1 MWIAFSMCYR
11 PIYTAELPSGPVD
24 PVEDYADN
32 VTSDYHVDPSD
43 QLAIHLHLG
52 YIPTVL
58 DASIAC
64 QSSESV
70 HFSHHSTLVSN
81 CYERYALPFSFMTES
96 PPASPGMPGEACKTA
111 RIYSVGE
118 LLTMRDKL
126 PFVICDVNKLNPRVN
141 SGMKSRFHYGL

>member
-1 MWIAFSMCYR
+1 MRYCPAS
-11 PIYTAELPSGPVD
+11 TAELPSGPVD

-32 VTSDYHVDPSD
+32 VTSDYHVDSSD
-43 QLAIHLHLG
+43 QLAIHLHLSC
-52 YIPTVL
+52 ISTAL

-64 QSSESV
+64 QSSENA
-70 HFSHHSTLVSN
+70 HFSRHSLLVSN
-81 CYERYALPFSFMTES
+81 CHERYAFPFSFMTES
-96 PPASPGMPGEACKTA
+96 SPASPGMPGEACKTA

-141 SGMKSRFHYGL
+141 SGMKPRFHYGLRSLTL